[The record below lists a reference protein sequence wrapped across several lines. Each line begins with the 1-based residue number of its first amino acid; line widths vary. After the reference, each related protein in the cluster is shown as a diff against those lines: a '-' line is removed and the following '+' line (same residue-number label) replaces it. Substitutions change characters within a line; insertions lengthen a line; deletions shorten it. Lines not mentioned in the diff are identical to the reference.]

1 MTRQREYSRPV
12 SAPNGSGG
20 IRVSRTPTLTQP
32 PSSAR
37 ITARTVNPAMTHCRF
52 SISFRIGS
60 SASGWSSTRVAGC
73 AGTYGCHQTAHALL
87 LGDELRVHPDC
98 TLCGATF
105 HRRGAAL
112 VQALQVLPPPYSRA
126 SGRGKGRRGGGGVGG
141 ESPCLASA
149 ALAAPAAPA
158 AASLAFVAG
167 ASAVRASARAP
178 ADTASSASNSGA
190 SAPGSN
196 LPSGFRLQ
204 HYKITTL

>member
-126 SGRGKGRRGGGGVGG
+126 SGRGKGRGGGGGDEMSSRNG
-141 ESPCLASA
+141 A
-149 ALAAPAAPA
+149 
-158 AASLAFVAG
+158 AG
-167 ASAVRASARAP
+167 AMLIS
-178 ADTASSASNSGA
+178 TTLQCFYASNSGRGI
-190 SAPGSN
+190 SHHHHPDTRRDTFQDS
-196 LPSGFRLQ
+196 R
-204 HYKITTL
+204 